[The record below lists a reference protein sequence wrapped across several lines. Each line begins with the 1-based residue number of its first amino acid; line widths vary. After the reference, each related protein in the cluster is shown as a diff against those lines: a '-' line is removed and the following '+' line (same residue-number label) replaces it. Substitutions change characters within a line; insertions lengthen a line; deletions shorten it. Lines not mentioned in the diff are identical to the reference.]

1 MIIRLI
7 EAYPHISDVSA
18 LFQQYAAS
26 LGVDLNYQNFADELA
41 CLPGKYAKP
50 DGSLYLAYVDSV
62 PAGCVAMRRLDAQR
76 AEMKR
81 LFVHPDYRDLHLG
94 RMLVEQVIRD
104 AAEAGY
110 HFLVLDTLSTMDRAK
125 SLYRSLGFVE
135 IAPYYASPVP
145 GTCYLG
151 LSLSGCH
158 ET

>member
-1 MIIRLI
+1 
-7 EAYPHISDVSA
+7 
-18 LFQQYAAS
+18 
-26 LGVDLNYQNFADELA
+26 
-41 CLPGKYAKP
+41 
-50 DGSLYLAYVDSV
+50 
-62 PAGCVAMRRLDAQR
+62 MRRLDAQR